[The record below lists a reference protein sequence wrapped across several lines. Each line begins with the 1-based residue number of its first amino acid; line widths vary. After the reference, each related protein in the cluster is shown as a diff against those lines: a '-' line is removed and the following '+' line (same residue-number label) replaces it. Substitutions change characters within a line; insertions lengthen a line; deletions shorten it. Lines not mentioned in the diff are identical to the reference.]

1 VPGRVTLPPSQKR
14 PPSTDGPSFYK
25 LRYTTVRLCAL
36 IVGRRRIG
44 LEPRHSSLFG
54 RHTMLASSQ
63 PSAPNAFNHL
73 ASRNISFSFDVS
85 AARTARKAS
94 AATLSLSPL
103 SQPAVHAFKLLLHS
117 GHPMGPCLGYV
128 VSLCSC
134 PPPRA
139 LRSRH
144 GPDPRRCSAP
154 ARSQATALALQNLN
168 VLAQLARHATNRDAC
183 CQASPHQ

>member
-1 VPGRVTLPPSQKR
+1 VEVKPRCLLRAAPDSGPILFERLSDSGAPGPSQFRPGVCILRCTVIAPTANSVPGRVTLPPSQNR

-85 AARTARKAS
+85 AARTAKKAS

-103 SQPAVHAFKLLLHS
+103 SSASSACLQVAVAQRAPY
-117 GHPMGPCLGYV
+117 G
-128 VSLCSC
+128 SL
-134 PPPRA
+134 PRV
-139 LRSRH
+139 
-144 GPDPRRCSAP
+144 RCF
-154 ARSQATALALQNLN
+154 T
-168 VLAQLARHATNRDAC
+168 V
-183 CQASPHQ
+183 